1 MVRQPARSLAGESI
15 TDSTNLLTEELN
27 MLDRIA
33 YKGLTFDDVLLE
45 PGYSEVMPSEVDLQ
59 SKITRNIPL
68 NVPIVSSPMDTVTES
83 EMAISMAQLGGIGII
98 HKNMPAEQQAMEV
111 DRVKRSEHGVIV
123 DPVTLPPETSV
134 GEASRIMDERNIGGV
149 PITVDGR
156 LVGILTRRDLRF
168 LETRDRPVKEVMTRD
183 NLVTAPENTS
193 LEEAERI
200 LLENRVEK
208 LLLVDDQ
215 YQLRGLIT
223 IKDIDKNLQ
232 FPQASKDIRGRLR
245 VGAAVGVHDMDRVI
259 QLVEKG
265 VDVLVVDSA
274 HGHSLNV
281 MESVREIK
289 KQYDIDVIAGNVATS
304 EGAKALADAGA
315 DAVKVGIGP
324 GSICTTRIISGIG
337 VPQLTAVAAAAKAL
351 AGSDVPII
359 ADGGIRYSGDMTKA
373 LAAGAWT
380 VMVGGLLAGVDE
392 SPGEMIL
399 YQGRSFKRYRGMGSL
414 GAMVK
419 GSSERYRQS
428 KAEARDTSK
437 LVPEGVEGRVPY
449 KGALQPLLYQLTGG
463 LRSGMGY
470 VGVDTIQDLR
480 TKARFIE
487 ISAASVRENHPHDI
501 AITQEAPNYSAE
513 HSADSHN

>member
-1 MVRQPARSLAGESI
+1 MH
-15 TDSTNLLTEELN
+15 
-27 MLDRIA
+27 DRIA

-45 PGYSEVMPSEVDLQ
+45 PGYSEVMPSEVDLR

-68 NVPIVSSPMDTVTES
+68 NAPIVSSPMDTVTES

-98 HKNMPAEQQAMEV
+98 HKNMSIEQQAMEV

-134 GEASRIMDERNIGGV
+134 GDASRIMDERNIGGV
-149 PITVDGR
+149 PITVDGK

-168 LETRDRPVKEVMTRD
+168 LESKDRPVEEVMTKD

-232 FPQASKDIRGRLR
+232 FPQASKDLRGRLR
-245 VGAAVGVHDMDRVI
+245 VGAAVGVHDLDRVT
-259 QLVEKG
+259 QLITKG

-274 HGHSLNV
+274 HGHSRNV
-281 MESVREIK
+281 IESIKEIK
-289 KQYDIDVIAGNVATS
+289 KEYSIDVIAGNVATS

-315 DAVKVGIGP
+315 DGIKVGIGP

-337 VPQLTAVAAAAKAL
+337 VPQLTAIASAAKAL
-351 AGSDVPII
+351 EGSGVPVI

-399 YQGRSFKRYRGMGSL
+399 FQGRSFKRYRGMGSL

-419 GSSERYRQS
+419 GSSDRYRQS
-428 KAEARDTSK
+428 KADAKDASK

-449 KGALQPLLYQLTGG
+449 KGALQPLIYQLTGG

-470 VGVDTIQDLR
+470 VGVETIKDLR

-501 AITQEAPNYSAE
+501 AITQEAPNYSVE
-513 HSADSHN
+513 HSQDNS

>member
-1 MVRQPARSLAGESI
+1 MH
-15 TDSTNLLTEELN
+15 
-27 MLDRIA
+27 DRIA

-45 PGYSEVMPSEVDLQ
+45 PGYSEVVPSDVALDSML
-59 SKITRNIPL
+59 TRNIPL
-68 NVPIVSSPMDTVTES
+68 SVPLVSSPMDTVTES
-83 EMAISMAQLGGIGII
+83 NMAIAMAQLGGIGII
-98 HKNMPAEQQAMEV
+98 HKNMSIDQQALQV
-111 DRVKRSEHGVIV
+111 DSVKRSEHGVIV
-123 DPVTLPPETSV
+123 DPVTLPPETSA
-134 GEASRIMDERNIGGV
+134 GEASRIMDERNISGV
-149 PITVDGR
+149 PITVDGK

-168 LETRDRPVKEVMTRD
+168 LENKERPVSEIMTKD
-183 NLVTAPENTS
+183 NLVTARENTD
-193 LEEAERI
+193 LEEAGRI
-200 LLENRVEK
+200 LLENKVEK

-232 FPQASKDIRGRLR
+232 FPQASKDPRGRLR
-245 VGAAVGVHDMDRVI
+245 VGAAVGMYDLERVA

-274 HGHSLNV
+274 HGHSRNV
-281 MESVREIK
+281 IETIRAIK
-289 KQYDIDVIAGNVATS
+289 DKFDIDVIAGNIATA

-337 VPQLTAVAAAAKAL
+337 VPQLTAISNAARGL
-351 AGSDVPII
+351 EGTDVPII
-359 ADGGIRYSGDMTKA
+359 ADGGIRYSGDITKA

-380 VMVGGLLAGVDE
+380 AMVGGLLAGVDE

-419 GSSERYRQS
+419 GSSERYRQGNADS
-428 KAEARDTSK
+428 GDGSK
-437 LVPEGVEGRVPY
+437 LVPEGVEGRVAY
-449 KGALQPLLYQLTGG
+449 KGALQPVVYQLTGG

-470 VGVDTIQDLR
+470 VGVGSIKDLR
-480 TKARFIE
+480 TKSRFIE

-501 AITQEAPNYSAE
+501 AITQESPNYSVE
-513 HSADSHN
+513 HSGDNQS

>member
-1 MVRQPARSLAGESI
+1 MH
-15 TDSTNLLTEELN
+15 
-27 MLDRIA
+27 DRIV
-33 YKGLTFDDVLLE
+33 YKGFTFDDVLLE
-45 PGYSEVMPSEVDLQ
+45 PGYSEFVPGDVDLG
-59 SKITRNIPL
+59 SMLTRNIPL
-68 NVPIVSSPMDTVTES
+68 HTPIVSSPMDTVTES
-83 EMAISMAQLGGIGII
+83 DMAIAMAQLGGIGMI
-98 HKNMPAEQQAMEV
+98 HKNMSIDQQALQV

-134 GEASRIMDERNIGGV
+134 GEASSIMFDRNIGGV

-168 LETRDRPVKEVMTRD
+168 LESKDRRVEEVMTKD

-215 YQLRGLIT
+215 YQLKGLIT
-223 IKDIDKNLQ
+223 IKDIDKNVQ
-232 FPQASKDIRGRLR
+232 FPQASKDLRGRLR
-245 VGAAVGVHDMDRVI
+245 VGAAVGVHDLDRVS
-259 QLVEKG
+259 QLVDKG

-274 HGHSLNV
+274 HGHSRNV
-281 MESVREIK
+281 IETIRAIK
-289 KQYDIDVIAGNVATS
+289 KEFEIDVIAGNVATT

-337 VPQLTAVAAAAKAL
+337 VPQLSAISNAAKAL
-351 AGSDVPII
+351 GGSDVPII
-359 ADGGIRYSGDMTKA
+359 ADGGIRFSGDMTKA
-373 LAAGAWT
+373 LAAGACS
-380 VMVGGLLAGVDE
+380 VMIGGLLAGVDE

-419 GSSERYRQS
+419 GSSERYRQNKS
-428 KAEARDTSK
+428 DGKDSSK

-470 VGVDTIQDLR
+470 VGVASIKDLR

-487 ISAASVRENHPHDI
+487 ISAATVRENHPHDI
-501 AITQEAPNYSAE
+501 AITQESPNYSVE
-513 HSADSHN
+513 HSSDHHS

>member
-1 MVRQPARSLAGESI
+1 MQ
-15 TDSTNLLTEELN
+15 
-27 MLDRIA
+27 DRIA

-45 PGYSEVMPSEVDLQ
+45 PGYSELVPSEVQLE
-59 SKITRNIPL
+59 SMLTRNIPL
-68 NVPIVSSPMDTVTES
+68 STPIISSPMDTVTES

-98 HKNMPAEQQAMEV
+98 HKNMSIEQQSLQV

-123 DPVTLPPETSV
+123 DPVTLPPELSV
-134 GEASRIMDERNIGGV
+134 GEAARIMDERNIGGV
-149 PITVDGR
+149 PITVAGK

-168 LETRDRPVKEVMTRD
+168 LEAVERPIAEVMTKD

-208 LLLVDDQ
+208 LLLVDDL
-215 YQLRGLIT
+215 YQLKGLIT

-232 FPQASKDIRGRLR
+232 FPQASKDPRGRLR
-245 VGAAVGVHDMDRVI
+245 VGAAVGVHDLERVG

-281 MESVREIK
+281 IQTIQQIK
-289 KQYDIDVIAGNVATS
+289 KQFEIDVIAGNVATS
-304 EGAKALADAGA
+304 EGAKALVDAGA

-337 VPQLTAVAAAAKAL
+337 VPQLSAIANAAKAL
-351 AGSDVPII
+351 AGSGVPVI
-359 ADGGIRYSGDMTKA
+359 ADGGIRFSGDITKA

-380 VMVGGLLAGVDE
+380 VMVGSLLAGVDE
-392 SPGEMIL
+392 SPGERIL

-419 GSSERYRQS
+419 GSSERYRQG
-428 KAEARDTSK
+428 KTDGKDTSK
-437 LVPEGVEGRVPY
+437 LVPEGVEGRVAY
-449 KGALQPLLYQLTGG
+449 KGALQPVIYQMTGG

-470 VGVDTIQDLR
+470 VGVRSIKDLR
-480 TKARFIE
+480 EKARFIE

-501 AITQEAPNYSAE
+501 AITQEAPNYSVE
-513 HSADSHN
+513 HSQDNS